1 MKMMKM
7 SHLFLLDFV
16 VVLLVLI
23 ASASADAEH
32 AEEDV
37 VPPKEIIP
45 HPDLPDFQEGVT
57 VRVLDRL
64 ESCAR
69 VAASGNWLELQFV
82 AKQMNDDGENYEEFD
97 STESR
102 GRPLYIAVDDKE
114 KLPGLTEGL
123 RDVCVGEKREITIQA
138 GSPLMQV
145 DPRSGLNQPQTDRPA
160 VYEVMVRSILDQQ
173 PVNMFAKID
182 LDSNN
187 ELSREEL
194 KTYFREHGLEGMTDD
209 DTLDIVVEGL
219 IRSNDMDNND
229 HLSDAEFPHP
239 YEHIE
244 L

>member
-187 ELSREEL
+187 ELSREEIQE
-194 KTYFREHGLEGMTDD
+194 YFGKEHDIDTLFHYQDKDQD
-209 DTLDIVVEGL
+209 DTITYQ
-219 IRSNDMDNND
+219 
-229 HLSDAEFPHP
+229 EFQGPKYNHD
-239 YEHIE
+239 EF
-244 L
+244 